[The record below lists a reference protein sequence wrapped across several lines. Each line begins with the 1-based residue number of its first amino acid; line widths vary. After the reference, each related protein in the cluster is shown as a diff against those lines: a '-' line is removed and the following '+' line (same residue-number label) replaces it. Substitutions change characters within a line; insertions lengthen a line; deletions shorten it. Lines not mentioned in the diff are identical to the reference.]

1 MGKAIALQK
10 KHGLK
15 LPVEFHFKYA
25 RIALSA
31 DSIRIAYESVNR
43 YLSIAGPGGEFY
55 KEALALS
62 LEAEGPEILPE
73 EKCNWKPVGSSCW
86 MELANR
92 PQCYIWNENPK
103 KDETA
108 TWSGSCSGGV
118 ATGEGTLTFARI
130 VADSIRRHQ
139 TVTGRLRKG
148 KYDDGRF
155 IVRDSDG
162 DYMDVSRVDGERH
175 GRFVVR
181 RSDGSTEEGPYLNG
195 ERHGRWIIRDSYGRK
210 KEGPYVNGS
219 KHGHWVHTRDKNA
232 DPYFVGFCIRIF
244 RRRAFCQWEE
254 TRTVGLEAHEWI
266 YIERFPVSK
275 ATRRERGRG
284 TEERRLSSRASMA
297 MVIAGR
303 YPKPPKAFLQEA
315 SINGAVYATTA
326 GPEP

>member
-1 MGKAIALQK
+1 M
-10 KHGLK
+10 
-15 LPVEFHFKYA
+15 
-25 RIALSA
+25 
-31 DSIRIAYESVNR
+31 
-43 YLSIAGPGGEFY
+43 
-55 KEALALS
+55 S

-73 EKCNWKPVGSSCW
+73 DTCNGKPVGSSCW

-92 PQCYIWNENPK
+92 PQCYVWNENPK

-232 DPYFVGFCIRIF
+232 DPYFVGS
-244 RRRAFCQWEE
+244 AFVFFAEGPFVNGKKHGQWVWKHTNGYILKGSCFEGNATGTWSRNRGE
-254 TRTVGLEAHEWI
+254 TT
-266 YIERFPVSK
+266 F
-275 ATRRERGRG
+275 
-284 TEERRLSSRASMA
+284 
-297 MVIAGR
+297 
-303 YPKPPKAFLQEA
+303 
-315 SINGAVYATTA
+315 
-326 GPEP
+326 EPGEYGDGYCR